1 MLVGTPD
8 KGIPAKRRE
17 RISNVPA
24 SITVV
29 VTADLSA
36 RMVEYRY
43 ESDQEKTAVP
53 EQGILTFRSS
63 DASVDLYSADQRLT
77 SEQAHQLVRSLYSL
91 PSCRPTWHPRQP
103 RRSRSR
109 FYVFNSSAMGFRRPR
124 RLATSAKS

>member
-53 EQGILTFRSS
+53 EKGILTFRSS
-63 DASVDLYSADQRLT
+63 DASVDLYSRT
-77 SEQAHQLVRSLYSL
+77 NGSR
-91 PSCRPTWHPRQP
+91 PSRPT
-103 RRSRSR
+103 
-109 FYVFNSSAMGFRRPR
+109 NSFGASTLSPVADRPGIHGN
-124 RLATSAKS
+124 LGGAAPDFMSLILQQWDFGDQDV

>member
-36 RMVEYRY
+36 RMVEYRIRVGPG
-43 ESDQEKTAVP
+43 EDRGSGKGHFDVAFVRCFSGFVFGGPTAHVRAGP
-53 EQGILTFRSS
+53 PTRSGASTLSHVADRPGIHGNLGGAAPDFM
-63 DASVDLYSADQRLT
+63 
-77 SEQAHQLVRSLYSL
+77 SLIL
-91 PSCRPTWHPRQP
+91 QQ
-103 RRSRSR
+103 
-109 FYVFNSSAMGFRRPR
+109 
-124 RLATSAKS
+124 